1 MIFRNVIPGLAA
13 AITLVSLTPTVAN
26 AQTEQTWFHDLPS
39 AQRVAKEKNLP
50 LLVHFSAKWC
60 IPCQKMEGSVLNQRV
75 VKGFFGKQLIACKID
90 GDVYPELLTRYGI
103 ETYPTD
109 LVLDPRGK
117 ELQRN
122 QGDLN
127 IVDYVEFVQAV
138 IPKPAPETKPQT
150 LIAKKPKLGLGLDGY
165 CPVTL
170 KRSRKWTKGKPK
182 FKANYK
188 GIDYQFQSQKILDSF
203 NSAPAE
209 FAPKLLGCDPV
220 VLTES
225 HRAIPGFTK
234 YGAFF
239 DEKLFLFSSAENR
252 TRFKK
257 NPLEFTRTRHVLKAD
272 DIIRTAIQPKGSSS
286 S

>member
-1 MIFRNVIPGLAA
+1 MNSRNSLCRLTTAF
-13 AITLVSLTPTVAN
+13 TLMCLTATVAN
-26 AQTEQTWFHDLPS
+26 AQTDQTWLHDFAA
-39 AQRVAKEKNLP
+39 AQQVAKQKNLP

-60 IPCQKMEGSVLNQRV
+60 IPCQRMEANVLSQRV
-75 VKGFFGKQLIACKID
+75 VKDFFGKNLIACKID
-90 GDVYPELLTRYGI
+90 GDVHPELLNRFQI

-109 LVLDPRGK
+109 VVLDPLGR
-117 ELQRN
+117 ELRRN

-127 IVDYVEFVQAV
+127 IVDYVEFVRAV
-138 IPKPAPETKPQT
+138 IPRPVPKP
-150 LIAKKPKLGLGLDGY
+150 LIAKKPKLKTGLDGY

-170 KRSRKWTKGKPK
+170 KRSRKWVKGKRD
-182 FKANYK
+182 FTVTYK
-188 GIDYQFQSQKILDSF
+188 GIDYRFQSQETFDSF
-203 NSAPAE
+203 NNAPAE

-239 DEKLFLFSSAENR
+239 DEKLFLFSSARNR

-257 NPLEFTRTRHVLKAD
+257 NPLEFTRTRHVLKTD
-272 DIIRTAIQPKGSSS
+272 DIIHTASQPRDESSL
-286 S
+286 

>member
-1 MIFRNVIPGLAA
+1 MNSRNSLR
-13 AITLVSLTPTVAN
+13 TLTTGFALVCLTANFAN
-26 AQTEQTWFHDLPS
+26 AQTYQTWFHDLAS
-39 AQRVAKEKNLP
+39 AQQVAKQKNLP
-50 LLVHFSAKWC
+50 VLVHFSAKWC
-60 IPCQKMEGSVLNQRV
+60 IPCQKMEGNVLSQRV
-75 VKGFFGKQLIACKID
+75 VKDFFGEKLIACKID
-90 GDVYPELLTRYGI
+90 GDVHPELLARYQI

-109 LVLDPRGK
+109 LVLDPLGH

-127 IVDYVEFVQAV
+127 IVDYVEFVRAV
-138 IPKPAPETKPQT
+138 IPKPARNP
-150 LIAKKPKLGLGLDGY
+150 LIAKKPKFETGLDGY

-170 KRSRKWTKGKPK
+170 KRSRKWTKGKPE
-182 FKANYK
+182 FTAIYK
-188 GIDYQFQSQKILDSF
+188 GIDYRFHSQEILDSF
-203 NSAPAE
+203 NNAPAE

-220 VLTES
+220 ILTES

-252 TRFKK
+252 TRFKN

-272 DIIRTAIQPKGSSS
+272 DIIRTAIKPKESSS
-286 S
+286 L